1 MSIIYREVQKTDN
14 AILAPLIR
22 AVFIEHN
29 APRLNTV
36 YSDPTT
42 DDLFGLFQVEKSIL
56 YVAEV
61 DGEIAGCCGI
71 YPTEGLP
78 QGYAEL
84 VKFYLRAEYR
94 GKGIGKQL
102 IEKCFDNAKQFGYS
116 GIYIESFPNF
126 SQAVYLYE
134 KLGFKSIPNPLGNS
148 GHTACT
154 IWMIKEL

>member
-1 MSIIYREVQKTDN
+1 MSIIYRAVQKTDN
-14 AILAPLIR
+14 AILASLIR
-22 AVFIEHN
+22 AVFIEHD
-29 APRLNTV
+29 APRLHTV

-42 DDLFGLFQVEKSIL
+42 DDLFGLFQTEKSVL
-56 YVAEV
+56 HVAEV
-61 DGEIAGCCGI
+61 DGVIAGCCGI
-71 YPTEGLP
+71 CPTEGLP

-84 VKFYLRAEYR
+84 VKFYLSAEYR

-116 GIYIESFPNF
+116 TIYIESFPNF
-126 SQAVYLYE
+126 AQAVHLYN
-134 KLGFKSIPNPLGNS
+134 KLGFKQIPNPLGNS

>member
-1 MSIIYREVQKTDN
+1 MNIICRPVLKTDN
-14 AILAPLIR
+14 ATLASLIR
-22 AVFIEHN
+22 AVFIEYG

-36 YSDPTT
+36 YSDPTS
-42 DDLFGLFQVEKSIL
+42 DDLFGLFQTEKSIL

-84 VKFYLRAEYR
+84 VKFYLSAKYR
-94 GKGIGKQL
+94 GIGIGKQL
-102 IEKCFDNAKQFGYS
+102 LNLCFEKAKQFGYS
-116 GIYIESFPNF
+116 TIYIESFPDF

-134 KLGFKSIPNPLGNS
+134 KLGFKQLPNPLGNS

-154 IWMIKEL
+154 IWMTKEL